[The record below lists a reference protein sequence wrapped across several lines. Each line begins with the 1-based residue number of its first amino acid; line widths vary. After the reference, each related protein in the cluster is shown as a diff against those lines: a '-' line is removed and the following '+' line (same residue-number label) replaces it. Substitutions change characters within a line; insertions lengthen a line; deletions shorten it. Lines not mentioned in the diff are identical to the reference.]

1 MRDAFAILLVLL
13 LVALLGLF
21 GWMTRQPEAPF
32 FERAERAPVVGGAV
46 AALRQ
51 RYLTDQLTDQIEA
64 ARHRPR
70 ASTGS
75 EARAAPQPAPPP
87 DGPDRE
93 WIGLGATLRVAPSA
107 RAAPLGRTREL
118 WSYEVL
124 ERRAEWVRVRTVD
137 GTDAWVDL
145 AAERDTKPPLGED
158 PLPPGPLPAREPD
171 VARLHAALA
180 WLDSSAQAIEIGGY
194 QLFHDL
200 DAAAW
205 QRLAPIVEA
214 ALGEDIEVFYA
225 ERYGLQPI
233 GSPAEVVV
241 LFRDEQAYRQVQLAQ
256 PELGASPTTGHTAAG
271 LVALFAGS
279 RSPREIASTL
289 AHELGHLLGRRALGP
304 ALPSWLDEGLA
315 DDFATAVLARAAGGD
330 PYAGWLTASS
340 GGFELAGPLAGLAVL
355 LRRLAEGRLEPL
367 EALVAMPRE
376 TFYAAPEREL
386 LYTQSAFVVRCL
398 LERGLP
404 GRPSAGAA
412 GFRAYLAAIR
422 SGGAVDGEALLESL
436 DTTWGEL
443 ELAFRACLLH
453 EGSRSGLDALSGRSR
468 E

>member
-21 GWMTRQPEAPF
+21 GWLTRRPEAPV

-64 ARHRPR
+64 ARRQPR
-70 ASTGS
+70 ANSGS
-75 EARAAPQPAPPP
+75 GATAAPQPAAP
-87 DGPDRE
+87 DVSDRE

-107 RAAPLGRTREL
+107 RAATLGRTREL

-124 ERRAEWVRVRTVD
+124 ERRAEWVRVRTFE
-137 GTDAWVDL
+137 GADAWIDL

-158 PLPPGPLPAREPD
+158 PLPPGPLPARKPD
-171 VARLHAALA
+171 LARLQVALA
-180 WLDSSAQAIEIGGY
+180 RLDSPAHALEIGGY

-214 ALGEDIEVFYA
+214 AVEDVEAFYA
-225 ERYGLQPI
+225 ERYGLEPI

-279 RSPREIASTL
+279 RSPREIGSTL

-304 ALPSWLDEGLA
+304 ALSSWLDEGLA

-330 PYAGWLTASS
+330 PYAGWLTASPS
-340 GGFELAGPLAGLAVL
+340 GFEFAGPLAGLAVL

-376 TFYAAPEREL
+376 TFYAAPERER
-386 LYTQSAFVVRCL
+386 LYSQSAFFVRCL

-404 GRPSAGAA
+404 GRPPTGAT